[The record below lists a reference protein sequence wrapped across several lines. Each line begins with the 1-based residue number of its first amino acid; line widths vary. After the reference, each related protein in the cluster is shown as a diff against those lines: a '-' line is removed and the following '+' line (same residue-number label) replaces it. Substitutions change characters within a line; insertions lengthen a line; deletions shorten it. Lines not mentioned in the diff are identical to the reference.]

1 MTKEEI
7 TNRIITDPDI
17 MVGKP
22 IVKGT
27 RLTVELILRLL
38 AQGQTTEKILKNYP
52 RLAKKDILACIG
64 YATDLIEGEK
74 VYTL

>member
-7 TNRIITDPDI
+7 ANRIITDPDI

-38 AQGQTTEKILKNYP
+38 TQGQTTEEILKNYP
-52 RLAKKDILACIG
+52 HLAKKDILACIG
-64 YATDLIEGEK
+64 YATDLVEEEK

>member
-7 TNRIITDPDI
+7 ANRIETDPDI

-22 IVKGT
+22 VVKGT
-27 RLTVELILRLL
+27 RLTVELILRQL
-38 AQGQTTEKILKNYP
+38 ANGQTIEELIKNYP
-52 RLAKKDILACIG
+52 QLTKEDIFACIG
-64 YATDLIEGEK
+64 YATDLIETEK